1 MIWELS
7 SPTHISARVDLRQN
21 ATDPK
26 AGPRGDFVPDTRSN
40 CEKKVDGYDTRLK
53 EEWNCRRAI
62 HTLNFSVIPP
72 SKI

>member
-1 MIWELS
+1 M
-7 SPTHISARVDLRQN
+7 RQN

-53 EEWNCRRAI
+53 KE
-62 HTLNFSVIPP
+62 
-72 SKI
+72 